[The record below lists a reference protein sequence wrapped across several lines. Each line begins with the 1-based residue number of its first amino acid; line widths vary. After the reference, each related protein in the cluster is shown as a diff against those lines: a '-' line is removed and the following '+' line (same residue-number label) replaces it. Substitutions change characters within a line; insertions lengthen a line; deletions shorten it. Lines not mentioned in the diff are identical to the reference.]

1 MQDPTLRAHHLDR
14 TGRERDAAKG
24 LQWIVGLL
32 LIAAGWFTWVMLS
45 ERHVLVPAMWQHVR
59 GEHAS
64 GELHAV
70 LRSSGSEQGRLLKLE
85 WAAHPNAES
94 YLVEFEGAHG
104 FRKGP
109 FPAAGNVFLYDLT
122 TNVFDLPKNFRW
134 TVTAVLHDG
143 TQVAGASA
151 YFRGSNQR

>member
-1 MQDPTLRAHHLDR
+1 MQDPTLRAHHFDR
-14 TGRERDAAKG
+14 TGREPYGAKS

-32 LIAAGWFTWVMLS
+32 LIAAGWFTWIMLS
-45 ERHVLVPAMWQHVR
+45 ERRVLMPAMWQHVR
-59 GEHAS
+59 GERAAAD
-64 GELHAV
+64 LRTV
-70 LRSSGSEQGRLLKLE
+70 LRSPDSGQGELLKLE

-94 YLVEFEGAHG
+94 YLVEFEGANG

-122 TNVFDLPKNFRW
+122 TNVFDLPKDFRW
-134 TVTAVLHDG
+134 TVTAVLRDG

-151 YFRGSNQR
+151 YFRDSDQ